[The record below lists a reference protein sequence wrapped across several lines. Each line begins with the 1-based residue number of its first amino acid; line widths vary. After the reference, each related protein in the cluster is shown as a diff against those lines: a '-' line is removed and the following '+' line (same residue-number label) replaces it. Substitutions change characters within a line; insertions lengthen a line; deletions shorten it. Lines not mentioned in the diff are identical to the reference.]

1 MLFKINIYLKFA
13 LIALGLIL
21 GVWLTVA
28 YGWGYG
34 FIFILAALVLIISYF
49 LLGTIQ
55 SSAELIQQMNFNG
68 AEKQLKLTLFPNL
81 LYVTNRSVYY
91 IMKGSIAAHR
101 KDSKG
106 AEELFQKALS
116 LNLPS
121 DNEKAMV
128 LLQLANINATRNN
141 WAGAKNYF
149 QQVKKLSITEPMIKS
164 QIDQMDQAIKSSGQI
179 NVARSMGKQGM
190 QMMMGGGGKRR
201 RPLGR

>member
-13 LIALGLIL
+13 LIVIGLIL

-34 FIFILAALVLIISYF
+34 FIFILAAVVLIVSYF

-55 SSAELIQQMNFNG
+55 SSAELIQQTNFSG

-106 AEELFQKALS
+106 AEELFHKALS